1 MLTTKQK
8 LAIARIIHATVMT
21 GRSVVGLPPVT
32 TVKRRNLRWVLDLR
46 EVIDFSIWL
55 IGAFELGTV
64 RAYQRLLRPGQT
76 VLDVGANVGAH
87 TLHFA
92 RTVGP
97 TGKVY
102 AFEPTDYAFAKL
114 NANVAANPELV
125 PRIVCCQTMLTEANG
140 QDIPPLY
147 SSWPLVEEESLHAL
161 HGGRLMSASKAR
173 SMSLDSCL
181 AEAGV
186 DHVDLIKIDIDG
198 FECGMLRGARDTL
211 ARMRPTIVMELSPH
225 QLDENNS
232 SIEELVE
239 VLAAAGYA
247 LEDLTSGKPLPMS
260 GSALGA
266 IIPYGGSQNAIAR
279 PTARPAGPTPPDGGR
294 GVEDKNKTT

>member
-8 LAIARIIHATVMT
+8 LSLARIIHAIVMA
-21 GRSVVGLPPVT
+21 GRSIVGLPPVT
-32 TVKRRNLRWVLDLR
+32 TVKRRGLRWVLDLR

-64 RAYQRLLRPGQT
+64 RACQRLLRPGQT
-76 VLDVGANVGAH
+76 VLDIGANVGAH

-114 NANVAANPELV
+114 NANVAANPDLV
-125 PRIVCCQTMLTEANG
+125 ARIACCQTMLTEANG
-140 QDIPPLY
+140 QEIPQLY
-147 SSWPLVEEESLHAL
+147 SSWPLVNEENSHAL

-173 SMSLDSCL
+173 STSLDSFL

-198 FECGMLRGARDTL
+198 FECGMLRGARVTL
-211 ARMRPTIVMELSPH
+211 ERMRPTLVMELSPH

-239 VLAAAGYA
+239 VLAGAGYV
-247 LEDLTSGKPLPMS
+247 LEDLTSGKLLPMS
-260 GSALGA
+260 GSALGS
-266 IIPYGGSQNAIAR
+266 IIPYGGSLNAIAR
-279 PTARPAGPTPPDGGR
+279 PTVLPGR
-294 GVEDKNKTT
+294 HTSHRGDRGDKDKN